1 MAHAVMMK
9 GAALAQRHADHRL
22 LGSGSRL
29 RNGLRH
35 FARLAMTEAGAALAI
50 ADDDERGETE
60 ALAALHGLGDA
71 VDMDELLDELLALVR
86 APPTPTTTLAAATAP
101 PATVPHPRTAE
112 RR

>member
-50 ADDDERGETE
+50 ADDDERGETA

-71 VDMDELLDELLALVR
+71 VDMDELLDELLALVV
-86 APPTPTTTLAAATAP
+86 ATAP
-101 PATVPHPRTAE
+101 APTSVAQIGRPP
-112 RR
+112 